1 MAKACAAPEAAAT
14 PRAAA
19 GMASGT
25 RRAALWGAL
34 HKAKEGVL
42 SIAADV
48 IDTVGDTGDSD
59 SDSAAGS
66 DDSTGSRFLA
76 DYDDDGGGPGGGA
89 AVDEELSPP
98 SPATVLL
105 ASAARVSV
113 SRRETAAP
121 GTSEGA
127 GCGRG
132 STRAVR
138 RMKH

>member
-1 MAKACAAPEAAAT
+1 
-14 PRAAA
+14 
-19 GMASGT
+19 MASGT

-34 HKAKEGVL
+34 SKARDGVL

-48 IDTVGDTGDSD
+48 IETVGDVDDSD

-76 DYDDDGGGPGGGA
+76 DYEDENEGGA
-89 AVDEELSPP
+89 TGEEEEPLPP

-113 SRRETAAP
+113 SRREAQATP
-121 GTSEGA
+121 GV
-127 GCGRG
+127 GCGAREAACLG
-132 STRAVR
+132 ARD
-138 RMKH
+138 

>member
-1 MAKACAAPEAAAT
+1 
-14 PRAAA
+14 
-19 GMASGT
+19 MASGT

-34 HKAKEGVL
+34 SKARDGVL

-48 IDTVGDTGDSD
+48 IETVGDVDDSD

-76 DYDDDGGGPGGGA
+76 DYDEDEGGVAADGAG
-89 AVDEELSPP
+89 EELEPSPP

-113 SRRETAAP
+113 SRREAQATP
-121 GTSEGA
+121 GEGCVA
-127 GCGRG
+127 GE
-132 STRAVR
+132 A
-138 RMKH
+138 